1 MAFMMKRICKFL
13 YLSCIAVLILLTL
26 PGGASAASGSC
37 GDRLTWTLSGGS
49 LTIRG
54 TGPMTS
60 WSSVTE
66 TPWYD
71 DRDSI
76 TSITVGNGVTTIEK
90 ESFYYCSNLQSI
102 TTPATLTR
110 IGAGAFEYCSSL
122 RSIVI
127 PSSVTEIGQNAFNGC
142 TSLANVNIPYGI
154 KSIQSGTFNQCT
166 SLDRID
172 LPSSIVEIGDRA
184 FADCYAL
191 QSVGMSDNV
200 MRIGWSAFSSCKSIK
215 KINIPQGV
223 KCIESNTFYG
233 CTAMNDLY
241 LHAYLQEIK
250 SGAFGNCTGLSDVTI
265 PESVTK
271 IEGGAFKNCTG
282 LTDIS
287 YKAANCSTA
296 DVSLSSSVFSGCSA
310 ATTVNIGDNVEI
322 IPPYL
327 FCSMPALNWVSFPE
341 SSTKLNE
348 IGAYAFYGCKKL
360 TEITIPSRVMT
371 IAKGAFANCDSI
383 KHLGLSGTYL
393 TNIGAEAFS
402 GCCALTEIDIPIG
415 VYSIG
420 EKAFFNCY
428 MAKSLHLGSN
438 VTKIGNSA
446 FDGCSSLQDIPLPDG
461 VEEIGERAFA
471 FCIFVTSVKI
481 PDSVQ
486 SIGKG
491 AFYKCD
497 ALTKITIPF
506 VGSSRTNDHSP
517 QAVFGHIFGA
527 VTKDSDH
534 ATTSFTY
541 QYYAD
546 GQYYY
551 YNIPSKLTSVT
562 VTDAE
567 NIPEHAF
574 YNCTNITSVSFHSAV
589 TSIGADAFKNCSG
602 LKAVRISDIAAWCK
616 IEFADMEQNPLYYA
630 RKLYLNNELI
640 THLTIPDSVTTIGN
654 YAFIGCNNLTDVT
667 VPDNVTAIGDSAF
680 CGCGGLNTVTIGNG
694 VTTIGSDA
702 FGGCGKLTEISVDE
716 ENANYCT
723 SDGILFDKHKTQLIR
738 CPRGTSISEYTIPN
752 SVITIVSHAFS
763 GCRGLKSITVPDGV
777 TTIGSY
783 AFSGC
788 TGLKGITVPGRV
800 TTIDN
805 YAFYGCTGLKNITI
819 PNSVTTIGSDA
830 FSGCTGLTGVT
841 IGNGLTVIGDSLFS
855 GCAGLK
861 SITVPDSVTTISR
874 CAFEGCSGLISVT
887 VGNGVTYIGD
897 CAFWNCTALTDITM
911 PDGLTTIGNQALEG
925 CSSLTSITIPESV
938 TSIGN
943 WAFDICDNLTDIYYN
958 GSRKEWDKI
967 NIGCSAIPS
976 SAAIHYRIAQHVEGI
991 SLNKQSIELF
1001 RGETFQLI
1009 PIITPEDAAD
1019 QTVSWT
1025 SSDETVVSVD
1035 NGTVTGIGTGTAF
1048 ITAITHDGEFRAVCN
1063 VTVYD
1068 ATLESDFSISGGT
1081 ITGYHGNAENVYI
1094 PRSINGSGV
1103 TKIGS
1108 DAFQNCKGLKSIIIP
1123 DSVTS
1128 IGDSA
1133 FFGCSGLTSIAI
1145 PNSVK
1150 SIGSSAFYG
1159 CTGLTSIT
1167 IPDSVTRIGYG
1178 ALKGCTALTK
1188 IAVDENNPGYCT
1200 SDGILFNKNKTDLIR
1215 CPQGISM
1222 REYTIP
1228 DSVRSIVDSAFEGCT
1243 GLTNITMGNSVT
1255 WINVYAFFGCSGL
1268 TSITIPDSV
1277 TSIGSSAFGG
1287 CTGLKN
1293 IIIGSGVTSIGSG
1306 AFGGCTGLTEI
1317 AVDGNNPGY
1326 CALDGVLFNKSKS
1339 QIIRYPGAN
1348 GLNEYV
1354 IPDSVTNIG
1363 IDAFDGCSGLTS
1375 VTIPDG
1381 VRSIGYG
1388 AFMGCSGLISATI
1401 PDSVTSI
1408 EDYAFYSTSIKD
1420 VYYKGSENDRAKMD
1434 IAQSGNSSFLNATW
1448 HYNGDTTDPA
1458 VIEIDVT
1465 IPDYQKGGTVMAAL
1479 YNESDTLIGIK
1490 SYPPAETVKVSFE
1503 QSGAYIKVLQWDMT
1517 TMKPLAPPQNIKVN

>member
-1 MAFMMKRICKFL
+1 MAFMMKRICKFF

-26 PGGASAASGSC
+26 PGGASAASGCC
-37 GDRLTWTLSGGS
+37 GDHLTWTLSGGS

-76 TSITVGNGVTTIEK
+76 TSVTIGNGVTTIEK

-102 TTPATLTR
+102 TTPATLTS

-282 LTDIS
+282 LTDII
-287 YKAANCSTA
+287 YKAADCSTVN
-296 DVSLSSSVFSGCSA
+296 VSLSSSVFSGCSGA
-310 ATTVNIGDNVEI
+310 ATVSIGDNVEI

-327 FCSMPALNWVSFPE
+327 FCSMPYLNWIAFPE

-360 TEITIPSRVMT
+360 TEITVPSSVMT

-383 KHLGLSGTYL
+383 KYLSLSGTYL

-428 MAKSLHLGSN
+428 MAKSLNLGSN

-517 QAVFGHIFGA
+517 QAVFGHLFGA

-589 TSIGADAFKNCSG
+589 SSIGTDAFKNCSG
-602 LKAVRISDIAAWCK
+602 LRAVRISDIAAWCR

-738 CPRGTSISEYTIPN
+738 CPQRTSISEYTIPN

-763 GCRGLKSITVPDGV
+763 GCSGLKSITIPDSV

-788 TGLKGITVPGRV
+788 TGLKGITIPGRV
-800 TTIDN
+800 TTIDS

-855 GCAGLK
+855 GCSDLT
-861 SITVPDSVTTISR
+861 SITIPDSVTTISR
-874 CAFEGCSGLISVT
+874 CAFEGCGALISVT
-887 VGNGVTYIGD
+887 IGNGVTSIGN
-897 CAFWNCTALTDITM
+897 CAFWNCSGLTDITI
-911 PDGLTTIGNQALEG
+911 PDGVTTIGTQALEG
-925 CSSLTSITIPESV
+925 CSSLTSVTIPGSI
-938 TSIGN
+938 TSIGS
-943 WAFDICDNLTDIYYN
+943 WAFDSCDNLTDIYYN
-958 GSRKEWDKI
+958 GFRKEWDKI
-967 NIGCSAIPS
+967 NIGDSAIPS
-976 SAAIHYRIAQHVEGI
+976 SAVIHYRAAYVEGI

-1035 NGTVTGIGTGTAF
+1035 NGTVTGIGAGTAF

-1068 ATLESDFSISGGT
+1068 ATPESDFSISGGT

-1094 PRSINGSGV
+1094 PRSINGTEV

-1188 IAVDENNPGYCT
+1188 VAVDENNPGYCT

-1277 TSIGSSAFGG
+1277 TSIG
-1287 CTGLKN
+1287 N
-1293 IIIGSGVTSIGSG
+1293 
-1306 AFGGCTGLTEI
+1306 
-1317 AVDGNNPGY
+1317 
-1326 CALDGVLFNKSKS
+1326 
-1339 QIIRYPGAN
+1339 
-1348 GLNEYV
+1348 
-1354 IPDSVTNIG
+1354 
-1363 IDAFDGCSGLTS
+1363 
-1375 VTIPDG
+1375 
-1381 VRSIGYG
+1381 
-1388 AFMGCSGLISATI
+1388 
-1401 PDSVTSI
+1401 
-1408 EDYAFYSTSIKD
+1408 YAFYSTSIKD

-1479 YNESDTLIGIK
+1479 YDESDTLIGIK